1 MRVLILDDAFIG
13 WAGHNAGYN
22 LSLCD
27 ELSRRSIAHQ
37 LFCQQD
43 VTMLGDLRPDV
54 KSVFKRSAL
63 AVSFQSKYLPLWLN
77 RVVRVLAANAGHF
90 SDLLSKVSPE
100 VCDGDI
106 VLVAIQSYRT
116 SLAYGLWLLWLSMKR
131 IRVTVVFIVHNVPH
145 KYFGHEMACLRF
157 LAWRQQIILAA
168 HADPVAEHCCRATGH
183 KCHLMPLP
191 FAGGVDD
198 LPANG
203 RAIGDA
209 GISFA
214 YLGVAGLTKG
224 VDLLVKAVD
233 EQADL
238 LRTGVIRFIIQIQ
251 CNVHMPNAEVEN
263 LRSRLSEQ
271 AARMAGIR
279 LVTRSLVPDEYYREI
294 DMSDVVIIPHRA
306 EYYRCALSGIFADAL
321 ARGKPVIVSDGT
333 YMAKVLRQHGA
344 GLLFPEGDAHGL
356 SDAIRVAV
364 LRIGELR
371 EKAFSA
377 RKAWRDIHNP
387 GRYIDALLAI
397 SCADTTL

>member
-1 MRVLILDDAFIG
+1 MRVLIIDDGFTG

-37 LFCQQD
+37 LFCHQSAA
-43 VTMLGDLRPDV
+43 TLSGLPPDV
-54 KSVFKRSAL
+54 KPVFKQFA
-63 AVSFQSKYLPLWLN
+63 ATVSFQSKYLFRWLN

-90 SDLLSKVSPE
+90 SDLLSRVSPE

-131 IRVTVVFIVHNVPH
+131 IRVTVVFVVHNVPH

-157 LAWRQQIILAA
+157 LAGRQRIILAA
-168 HADPVAEHCCRATGH
+168 HADPVAEHCCRATGQ
-183 KCHLMPLP
+183 KCHLLPLP
-191 FAGGVDD
+191 FASAMGD
-198 LPANG
+198 LPVA
-203 RAIGDA
+203 REIKDA
-209 GISFA
+209 VISFA

-224 VDLLVKAVD
+224 LDLLVKAVD
-233 EQADL
+233 EQEDL
-238 LRTGVIRFIIQIQ
+238 LRAGAIRFIIQ

-263 LRSRLSEQ
+263 LRSRLNEQ
-271 AARMAGIR
+271 ATRMAGIR

-294 DMSDVVIIPHRA
+294 DTSDVVIIPHRA

-333 YMAKVLRQHGA
+333 YMAKVLRQYGA
-344 GLLFPEGDAHGL
+344 GLLFPEGDARGL

-377 RKAWRDIHNP
+377 KKAWRDIHNP
-387 GRYIDALLAI
+387 GRYVDALLAI
-397 SCADTTL
+397 SCADTTS